1 MRQRMTGLV
10 PIPLVIASLPIAPLV
25 IAPLVIASLVIAPLG
40 IGHSQSPSPA
50 SFKVALITPGP
61 ISDGGWNQSAYLGLQ
76 RLRKE
81 LGAQIAHTEV
91 RSPAE
96 YAEAFRD
103 FAARG
108 YRLVIG
114 HGFEFGD
121 AAMQL
126 APQFPQT
133 FFVVTS
139 GRVKAKN
146 VASLELRLNEAAYLL
161 GVLAARMSRTKKLG
175 CVGGMKIPS
184 VERAFAG
191 FVAGAKTADPQVQ
204 VRVTYIGNFEDVA
217 AAKETARALIRWGAD
232 FLFHDADAAGL
243 GVFQAAREAKG
254 VYAFGAIKPQHALMP
269 QVVFASAVVDVPQGF
284 VYVGRLL
291 KAGKLK
297 GDIIHLGLREG
308 AVGVVFNPRLKKRIP
323 QAVLTELQRIED
335 AIKAGR
341 LKVPDRL

>member
-1 MRQRMTGLV
+1 MRRWTLLLLVGLLS
-10 PIPLVIASLPIAPLV
+10 ILPAKD
-25 IAPLVIASLVIAPLG
+25 A
-40 IGHSQSPSPA
+40 
-50 SFKVALITPGP
+50 FKVALITPGP

-81 LGAQIAHTEV
+81 LGAQIAHMEA

-126 APQFPQT
+126 APQFPET
-133 FFVVTS
+133 FFVITS
-139 GRVKAKN
+139 GRVKARN

-175 CVGGMKIPS
+175 CVGGMQIPS

-191 FVAGAKTADPQVQ
+191 FVAGAKAADPKVQ
-204 VRVTYIGNFEDVA
+204 VRIAYIGNFEDVA
-217 AAKETARALIRWGAD
+217 AAKETARGLIRWGAD

-243 GVFQAAREAKG
+243 GVFQAAQEAKG
-254 VYAFGAIKPQHALMP
+254 VYAFGAIKPQHSLMP
-269 QVVFASAVVDVPQGF
+269 QVVLASAVVDVPQGF
-284 VYVGRLL
+284 LYVARLV
-291 KAGKLK
+291 KAGKWK
-297 GDIIHLGLREG
+297 GDILHLGLREG
-308 AVGVVFNPRLKKRIP
+308 VVRVVFNPRLKNRIP
-323 QAVLTELQRIED
+323 SAVLTELQRTEA

-341 LKVPDRL
+341 LKVPDRLTVANSR